1 MSLRTE
7 DLRHLVDRIVEID
20 AYKSKM
26 GADQDIITIAFS
38 AKTKESADDLVGFVE
53 RGYSFVL
60 DADATSGE
68 QSDGTYKVFVEIER
82 DRGASEQIVELAD
95 GVSKLTGIND
105 FKFRY
110 YKNFRSLPLDQ
121 ATLEAN
127 VPVSSD
133 EYNIQVTESNIN
145 NYKNFFNKSF
155 VENVDMW
162 DDILR
167 IKKAYADP
175 VFFKFVDVGPTQQT
189 LDAINESFNA
199 NDFAEIIFLSKY
211 IGDYN
216 ITKYGNKLTFENAG
230 TTLVLER
237 IIT

>member
-1 MSLRTE
+1 
-7 DLRHLVDRIVEID
+7 
-20 AYKSKM
+20 M
-26 GADQDIITIAFS
+26 GADKDIVTVAF
-38 AKTKESADDLVGFVE
+38 ATKTKESAEDLASFIE
-53 RGYSFVL
+53 RGYTFVL

-68 QSDGTYKVFVEIER
+68 QADGTYKVFVEIER
-82 DRGASEQIVELAD
+82 DRRASEQIMELTD
-95 GVSKLTGIND
+95 GVGKLTGMD
-105 FKFRY
+105 DLKFRY
-110 YKNFRSLPLDQ
+110 YKNFRSLPMDQ

-127 VPVSSD
+127 IPVSSD
-133 EYNIQVTESNIN
+133 EYDLKITESVLN
-145 NYKNFFNKSF
+145 NYKKFLLTKSF

-175 VFFKFVDVGPTQQT
+175 VFFKFVDIGPTQQT
-189 LDAINESFNA
+189 LDAINESFNPW
-199 NDFAEIIFLSKY
+199 DFAEIIFLSKY

-216 ITKYGNKLTFENAG
+216 ITKYGNKLTFENNE

>member
-7 DLRHLVDRIVEID
+7 DLRNLVDRIVEID

-26 GADQDIITIAFS
+26 GADKDIITIAFS
-38 AKTKESADDLVGFVE
+38 TKTKEGADDLVGFVE

-82 DRGASEQIVELAD
+82 DRRASEQIMELTD
-95 GVSKLTGIND
+95 GVGKLTGMD
-105 FKFRY
+105 DLKFRY
-110 YKNFRSLPLDQ
+110 YKNFRSLPMDQ

-127 VPVSSD
+127 IPVSSD
-133 EYNIQVTESNIN
+133 EYDLKITESVLN

-175 VFFKFVDVGPTQQT
+175 VFFKFVDIGPTQQT
-189 LDAINESFNA
+189 LDAINESFNPW
-199 NDFAEIIFLSKY
+199 DFAEIIFLSKY

-216 ITKYGNKLTFENAG
+216 ITKYGNKLTFENNE